1 MSPAVQSPI
10 LALVPDTRTADVIK
24 LPKRLRDLDR
34 QRDSA
39 ARRAM
44 TPDVIADLRE
54 AVDQVIARLKRHPE
68 LPLHAALYAFGRHMY
83 VAGRIDE
90 AADQQ
95 TAAEQ
100 TDALAQAT
108 VHQLADLI
116 AERRSEGGDAS

>member
-1 MSPAVQSPI
+1 MQSPI
-10 LALVPDTRTADVIK
+10 LALVPDTRTADIIK

-39 ARRAM
+39 ARHAM

-90 AADQQ
+90 AADDA
-95 TAAEQ
+95 TARAQ
-100 TDALAQAT
+100 ADVLADAALAQ
-108 VHQLADLI
+108 VVDLV
-116 AERRSEGGDAS
+116 AARQERAGA